1 MPARNP
7 TLKALLWLVAGAL
20 LIAMLMR
27 YVDLGVAQTVRAWPK
42 TVVAV
47 FEVVTLFGWHYWYWP
62 SGAVAAVMFAALSR
76 RATAGNA
83 RLYAWAAEASAFL
96 FAVTAVSNFVVG
108 VVKHVVGRAR
118 PYVNLPP
125 DGPAFTLFAS
135 TPDHWSFPSGHACTF
150 LAVAMVAAFL
160 WPRRRWPILAAGVTG
175 AFSRVVLDV
184 HYLSDI
190 LAGGSIGVITAL
202 LMREWFANRGWAF
215 RRRPDGSI
223 TVKPGGR
230 WVKRR
235 LRRNPGRRRG

>member
-20 LIAMLMR
+20 LVALLMR
-27 YVDLGVAQTVRAWPK
+27 YVDLGIAEAVRAWPK

-47 FEVVTLFGWHYWYWP
+47 FGVVTLFGWHYWYWP
-62 SGAVAAVMFAALSR
+62 TGAVAAVVFAALSR
-76 RATAGNA
+76 RAAARDA
-83 RLYAWAAEASAFL
+83 RLYAWAAEAAAFL
-96 FAVTAVSNFVVG
+96 FAVTASSNFIVG

-118 PYVNLPP
+118 PYVALPP

-150 LAVAMVAAFL
+150 LGVAMVAAFL
-160 WPRRRWPILAAGVTG
+160 WPRLRWPILAVGVTG

-190 LAGGSIGVITAL
+190 LAGGAIGVVTAL
-202 LMREWFANRGWAF
+202 AMRAWFADRGWAF
-215 RRRPDGSI
+215 HRRPDGSI
-223 TVKPGGR
+223 AVKPGGR

-235 LRRNPGRRRG
+235 LRRYLGRRPG